1 MYSEC
6 SQIILGHLQ
15 YFMWMGWMDGT
26 GWTVIIGQRHSN
38 NANNKMIIIKR
49 KQQFRIIQCN
59 NNNNNNM
66 YSSYSALDLSEN
78 YQNKMEDCYSSH
90 QDIEVGNECLDSR

>member
-59 NNNNNNM
+59 NNNM
-66 YSSYSALDLSEN
+66 YSSYSALNLAED
-78 YQNKMEDCYSSH
+78 KMDDYHSSH
-90 QDIEVGNECLDSR
+90 QDIDGISSNAVTS